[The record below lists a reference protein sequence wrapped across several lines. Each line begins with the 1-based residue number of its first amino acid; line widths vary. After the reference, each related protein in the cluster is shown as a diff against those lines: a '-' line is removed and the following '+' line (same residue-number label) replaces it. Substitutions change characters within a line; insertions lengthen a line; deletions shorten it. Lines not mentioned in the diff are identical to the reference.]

1 MESFF
6 FFLLSPNAH
15 ESNHR
20 ILHSPYACATKN
32 EWLEAKPRTCVLRPS
47 PVLCHASEPGKQ
59 AGGAGSHGRSRPPGL
74 TAARPSP
81 TAAKSGQRTHSPA
94 QTSPSCSRPHPPL
107 PYSHQAGPLHSQLCL
122 CAPSHLSGRHT
133 PFHLLEAWYRRT
145 APPPPHL
152 VTFQETR
159 QNCLRSILRKAFIL
173 QQTTRFCF
181 WSSNV
186 RGVVKDKGSGR
197 KPPGFKVMFSHLL
210 AVCPGGCAFVPVG
223 ELNEPVRR

>member
-1 MESFF
+1 MRAEAES
-6 FFLLSPNAH
+6 
-15 ESNHR
+15 
-20 ILHSPYACATKN
+20 
-32 EWLEAKPRTCVLRPS
+32 S
-47 PVLCHASEPGKQ
+47 PVPRLRARKASGWCRFSRQEPTT
-59 AGGAGSHGRSRPPGL
+59 GSNRSTSLTYPGQVR
-74 TAARPSP
+74 T
-81 TAAKSGQRTHSPA
+81 QHTHSPA

-197 KPPGFKVMFSHLL
+197 KPPGFKVMLSHLL
-210 AVCPGGCAFVPVG
+210 AVCPSGCAFVSVG